1 MIRLG
6 KKWYHYFKSR
16 NVDGRIKTVTIK
28 RDSLGD
34 IYVYIVSDVSAQEI
48 IGRTGK
54 QENSH
59 NRRKAR
65 LDLARTYR
73 KINNQ
78 RKDFHFKTARKIC
91 EEYAIICLEDLNL
104 KGMQKLYGR
113 KISDLGFYSFVQIL
127 KYEATKFGTQI
138 VFIDRWN
145 PSSQTCSKSGYKNPE
160 LKDLRIREWDSPKCK
175 THHDRDRNAAIN
187 IHRVGTSTLRGDEVR
202 PDTGFCGQ
210 TGVCC

>member
-1 MIRLG
+1 M
-6 KKWYHYFKSR
+6 
-16 NVDGRIKTVTIK
+16 
-28 RDSLGD
+28 GD

-127 KYEATKFGTQI
+127 KYETTKFGTQI
-138 VFIDRWN
+138 VFMIGG
-145 PSSQTCSKSGYKNPE
+145 P
-160 LKDLRIREWDSPKCK
+160 
-175 THHDRDRNAAIN
+175 
-187 IHRVGTSTLRGDEVR
+187 HRVEHAANVGIRILN
-202 PDTGFCGQ
+202 
-210 TGVCC
+210 